1 MAFFN
6 SQAKKL
12 APFSPSKLSTLA
24 RCELQTHYRYIL
36 KFKDADIPESQR
48 VVVDDRAAKVGTA
61 LHRVSELM
69 SEGTD
74 LDSSVNTAVKEGTLK
89 DAAATDVRVYKH
101 TVSNFQDR
109 LKSFKEAFSITMEL
123 REVDLAVDFN
133 LEPCS
138 YWSKSA
144 ALRGKSD
151 CILLSED
158 GKTAVI
164 IDLKSSKRA
173 TLRYAGDQLE
183 FYSLMVFINFPK
195 VQTIRNGL
203 FFLKQG
209 QMLWSPTVLRREEYD
224 LTVSNGLISKINN
237 LSQNFLDR
245 HMPSI
250 STSPLCNFC
259 MYKGLCDSEV
269 RSRKNQT

>member
-12 APFSPSKLSTLA
+12 APFSPSKLSTLG

-36 KFKDADIPESQR
+36 KFKEADIPETQR
-48 VVVDDRAAKVGTA
+48 VEVDDRAAKVGTA

-69 SEGTD
+69 SEGSD
-74 LDSSVNTAVKEGTLK
+74 LDSSVTVAVKEGSLK
-89 DAAATDVRVYKH
+89 GEAATDVKVYKH

-109 LKSFKEAFSITMEL
+109 LRSFKEAFSITMEL
-123 REVDLAVDFN
+123 REVDLAVNFK

-138 YWSKSA
+138 YWDKKA
-144 ALRGKSD
+144 AMRGKSD

-173 TLRYAGDQLE
+173 TLRYAADQLE
-183 FYSLMVFINFPK
+183 FYSLMVFVNFPK
-195 VQTIRNGL
+195 VEI
-203 FFLKQG
+203 
-209 QMLWSPTVLRREEYD
+209 
-224 LTVSNGLISKINN
+224 
-237 LSQNFLDR
+237 
-245 HMPSI
+245 
-250 STSPLCNFC
+250 
-259 MYKGLCDSEV
+259 V
-269 RSRKNQT
+269 RKK